1 MNRTPLFV
9 LGGLM
14 LGGIIHIAA
23 VLKVPVFAPADTWS
37 RIASVVPVNR
47 FQTIATS
54 EDDPV
59 LIPMLDPLMTHAV
72 CRYSL
77 NDGAIRLRAKLPS
90 VFWSVALY
98 NRRGENVF
106 SVNDR
111 SAGTEDLDMLVLT
124 VDQLAIIREN
134 PPEELED
141 LLVIETPDRQG
152 FALLHV
158 FDDDPALRP
167 EVMKGLKDARCDVR
181 PF

>member
-1 MNRTPLFV
+1 MNRTLLFA

-23 VLKVPVFAPADTWS
+23 VLKVPVFAPSDIWS
-37 RIASVVPVNR
+37 RIADVVPLTR
-47 FQTIATS
+47 FRPISTTGD
-54 EDDPV
+54 EPV
-59 LIPMLDPLMTHAV
+59 LIPMLDPLMAHAV

-77 NDGAIRLRAKLPS
+77 NDGAIRLRAKLPP

-111 SAGTEDLDMLVLT
+111 SAGAEDLDMLVLT

-141 LLVIETPDRQG
+141 LLVIETLDMQG

-158 FDDDPALRP
+158 FNDDRTLQP
-167 EVMKGLKDARCDVR
+167 EVMKGLKQARCDVR